1 MTQRNGAMVNLDKEL
16 IEINEKILDQ
26 VLVGLDASNKS
37 IALLIDRVRILEL
50 RVLELEREAIRESNP

>member
-1 MTQRNGAMVNLDKEL
+1 MIQRNGAMVNLDKEL

>member
-1 MTQRNGAMVNLDKEL
+1 MNLDKEL

>member
-1 MTQRNGAMVNLDKEL
+1 MVNLDKEL

-37 IALLIDRVRILEL
+37 IALLIERVRILEL
-50 RVLELEREAIRESNP
+50 RVLELEREAIHDSNS